1 MNAFVTSISNFFSR
15 TVADT
20 KFELN
25 DLKPAAA
32 GKTAMPPVAQRA
44 QQTRSVGFLIRSLFQ
59 RKCGSSAQPQVCRSS
74 RTASNTASK
83 SSASRSSGLTSPAA
97 KKSSFATSSPRVLSS
112 ALNKALDASTSQNSK
127 EVIRALQTLHQLD
140 NASPGELDKLLRSK
154 LTEAS
159 LTKGRPNALTAG
171 LFIANLVES
180 SPSKNWK
187 ENESTDSAMLQYHAD
202 LVRRFEDQFGKIFPH
217 R

>member
-1 MNAFVTSISNFFSR
+1 MNAFAASIRNFFSR
-15 TVADT
+15 TVARAD
-20 KFELN
+20 FELN

-59 RKCGSSAQPQVCRSS
+59 RQCGSSAQSQACRSS
-74 RTASNTASK
+74 RAAPNTASE
-83 SSASRSSGLTSPAA
+83 SGASRSSGLASPAA
-97 KKSSFATSSPRVLSS
+97 KRSSFATSSSGVLSN

-127 EVIRALQTLHQLD
+127 EVISALQTLKELD
-140 NASPGELDKLLRSK
+140 NTSPGELDKLLRSK

-159 LTKGRPNALTAG
+159 LTKGRPNAVKAG
-171 LFIANLVES
+171 LFIANLAES
-180 SPSKNWK
+180 SRSKNWK
-187 ENESTDSAMLQYHAD
+187 ENDSTDSAILQYHAD
-202 LVRRFEDQFGKIFPH
+202 LMKRFENQYTKIFTH

>member
-1 MNAFVTSISNFFSR
+1 MNAFAASIRNFFSR

-32 GKTAMPPVAQRA
+32 GETAMPPVAQRA

-59 RKCGSSAQPQVCRSS
+59 RKCGSSAQPQACRSS
-74 RTASNTASK
+74 RTESNTASK
-83 SSASRSSGLTSPAA
+83 SSGSRSSGLASPATKRA
-97 KKSSFATSSPRVLSS
+97 SIATSSSWVLSS

-127 EVIRALQTLHQLD
+127 EVISALQTLKKLD
-140 NASPGELDKLLRSK
+140 NTSPGELDKLLRSK
-154 LTEAS
+154 LTQAS
-159 LTKGRPNALTAG
+159 LTKGRPNAVTAG

-180 SPSKNWK
+180 SRSKIWK
-187 ENESTDSAMLQYHAD
+187 ENDSTDSAMLQYHAD
-202 LVRRFEDQFGKIFPH
+202 LVMRFEIQYANIFPH